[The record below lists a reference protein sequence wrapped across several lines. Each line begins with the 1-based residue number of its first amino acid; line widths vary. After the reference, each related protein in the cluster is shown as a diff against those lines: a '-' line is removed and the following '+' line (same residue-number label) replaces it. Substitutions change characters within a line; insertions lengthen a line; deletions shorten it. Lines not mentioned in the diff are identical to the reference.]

1 LALNASFGFSGKD
14 VRPAGCTA
22 SEEVGDFVYVSGVPV
37 LGRDQVRRAN
47 PDSPLA
53 MPAVG
58 VVIFKVSSEECL
70 VQWIGETPDVFAG
83 LTAGKQY
90 WLGPNAK
97 AASLP
102 TRSATGRLAQVV
114 GVATAPTRFY
124 VKPDG
129 VMTKLFT

>member
-1 LALNASFGFSGKD
+1 MALNASFGFSGKD
-14 VRPAGCTA
+14 VRPADCTV
-22 SEEVGDFVYVSGVPV
+22 SEEVGDFVYVFGSPI
-37 LGRDQVRRAN
+37 LGRDQVRKAN
-47 PDSPLA
+47 PDDSLT

-58 VVIFKVSSEECL
+58 VVIFKPSPDECL
-70 VQWIGETPDVFAG
+70 VQWMGETPDVFSG
-83 LTAGKQY
+83 LAAGKLY
-90 WLGPNAK
+90 WLGPDAK